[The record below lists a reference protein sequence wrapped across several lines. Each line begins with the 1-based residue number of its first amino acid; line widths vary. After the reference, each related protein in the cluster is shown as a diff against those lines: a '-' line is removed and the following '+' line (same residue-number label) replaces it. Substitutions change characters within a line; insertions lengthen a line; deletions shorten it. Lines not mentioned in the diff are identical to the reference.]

1 MDKIVKCVTNN
12 HRLKDLEYYPDI
24 VCGGVYN
31 AHIKIGSPYWTVVG
45 HIIHKKHFIDLLK
58 LRKEKLERIL
68 NG

>member
-45 HIIHKKHFIDLLK
+45 HIIHKNILL
-58 LRKEKLERIL
+58 IY
-68 NG
+68 